1 MIKHVDRLTGCM
13 LALACLTSCAAP
25 GPSGPSTTRYKV
37 AMVAKSMNTE
47 FWGAVTAGAEAAAT
61 EYNMELSVS
70 GPDTE
75 EDYVTQ
81 NQMIEEAVENG
92 AQALIF
98 SASDYEQNAAAIDAA
113 AAKGVRIVTVDSE
126 VDSDNVSAYVG
137 ADNYNAGQMAAQSA
151 LDHVEGQL
159 KVGIVNYNVNSP
171 NATERQRGLVDAL
184 NASGRAEITAA
195 VCSVATPEAARADAL
210 ELLSRNPQINVLVA
224 FNEAVSVGAAQAV
237 SDLGRIDDLWMVAF
251 DSNIKNVDALQTG
264 AVDAMVVQNSY
275 AIGYFGVEDAYKLLA
290 GQGNDVARQTLTATR
305 IIDRENLFALDGQKA
320 VFPFE

>member
-13 LALACLTSCAAP
+13 LALACLTACAAP

-37 AMVAKSMNTE
+37 AMVAKSMDTE

-184 NASGRAEITAA
+184 NASGRADITAA
-195 VCSVATPEAARADAL
+195 VCSVAKPEAARA
-210 ELLSRNPQINVLVA
+210 VA

>member
-13 LALACLTSCAAP
+13 LALACLTACAAP
-25 GPSGPSTTRYKV
+25 GSADPTTTRYKV
-37 AMVAKSMNTE
+37 AMVAKSMDTE
-47 FWGAVTAGAEAAAT
+47 FWGAVTSGAEAAAT

-70 GPDTE
+70 GPETE
-75 EDYVTQ
+75 EDYTAQ
-81 NQMIEEAVENG
+81 NQLIEKAVEGG

-126 VDSDNVSAYVG
+126 VNSDNVSAYVG

-184 NASGRAEITAA
+184 TASGRAEITAT
-195 VCSVATPEAARADAL
+195 VCSVASPESARADAL

-251 DSNIKNVDALQTG
+251 DSNIKTVDALQSG

-275 AIGYFGVEDAYKLLA
+275 AIGYFGVEDAYKLLT

-305 IIDRENLFALDGQKA
+305 IIDRENLFALDGQKV